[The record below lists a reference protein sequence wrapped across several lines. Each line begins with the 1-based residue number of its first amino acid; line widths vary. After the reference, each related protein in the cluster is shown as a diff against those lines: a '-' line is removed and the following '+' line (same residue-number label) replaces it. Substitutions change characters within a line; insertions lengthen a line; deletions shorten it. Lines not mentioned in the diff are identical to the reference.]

1 MVLVMQVRM
10 VRVVSVDRVVRV
22 VRVVRVITV
31 VHQNGLEVPFTA
43 LSSKILKWQSLSQQ
57 R

>member
-31 VHQNGLEVPFTA
+31 VHRNGLEVPFSA